1 MLSNDILNQMNA
13 DELRNYAAH
22 QNELLE
28 AYSRL
33 LKAKD
38 EANTN
43 LQMLYNSQNKV
54 FDEVINVNSLLYAD
68 DTIASSIT
76 EKYAPSAVPD
86 YIEDV
91 D

>member
-1 MLSNDILNQMNA
+1 MLSNDILNQMDL

-28 AYSRL
+28 AYSKL

-38 EANTN
+38 EANAN
-43 LQMLYNSQNKV
+43 LQMLYNSQNQV
-54 FDEVINVNSLLYAD
+54 FDEIINVNALLYTDEA
-68 DTIASSIT
+68 IASSMT
-76 EKYAPSAVPD
+76 EKYVPSVPD
-86 YIEDV
+86 DIEDI